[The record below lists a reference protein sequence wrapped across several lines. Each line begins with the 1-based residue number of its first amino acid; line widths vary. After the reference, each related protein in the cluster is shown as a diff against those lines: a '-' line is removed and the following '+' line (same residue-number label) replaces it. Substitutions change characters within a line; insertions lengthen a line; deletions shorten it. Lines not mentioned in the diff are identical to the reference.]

1 MENEKA
7 LNIVEKW
14 VNRVYNKA
22 QKEIDKLKTQIPE
35 TDNIT
40 RVEVIDQKGRSYV
53 NWKPNNK
60 VKISIQDEGRTM
72 KIFIN
77 DK

>member
-60 VKISIQDEGRTM
+60 VKISMQDEGRTM

>member
-60 VKISIQDEGRTM
+60 VKISMQDEGKTM